1 MNEGVAIRKSEIGNR
16 QSQMSTLII
25 HKPSGTVRVYRDAA
39 ELAVKAARRFARL
52 ADQYV
57 IGCGR
62 FTVALSG
69 GSTPKAMLSLLAE
82 EPFLDTVP
90 WASIYFFWGDER
102 CVPPDHSDSNY
113 LMARETLLSKV
124 PVPRGNIFRIPAELP
139 EPNRAAEEYAAT
151 LTQFF
156 MAGPGVS
163 KTGTAPLS
171 NVPRFDLVFLG
182 MGPDGHTASLF
193 PHTTAL
199 HAGENEIVVAN
210 YVEKFKANRITLTAS
225 TISNARNVTFL
236 VAGEDKA
243 EPLEQV
249 LEGNFRPETY
259 PSQLIR
265 PLNGTLLWMIDEA
278 AAHLLSDFKHE

>member
-1 MNEGVAIRKSEIGNR
+1 
-16 QSQMSTLII
+16 MSTLIL

-39 ELAVKAARRFARL
+39 ELALKAARRFARL

-69 GSTPKAMLSLLAE
+69 GSTPRAMLSLLAE

-113 LMARETLLSKV
+113 LMAREALLAKV
-124 PVPRGNIFRIPAELP
+124 PVPRSNIFRIPAELP
-139 EPNRAAEEYAAT
+139 EAAQAAKEYAST

-156 MAGPGVS
+156 MAGPGAS

-171 NVPRFDLVFLG
+171 DVPRFDLVFLG

-199 HAGENEIVVAN
+199 HAGEHEIVVAN

-243 EPLEQV
+243 EALQEV
-249 LEGNFRPETY
+249 LEGNFHPETY